1 MQTTVTPATTVMST
15 CGATPYKEGRRE
27 KEAHVALSSSSCSST
42 IGQQRD
48 EVALLLEEAQEQLRA
63 LALAHRKQEES
74 GISISVGGSAAALV
88 EARETVCF
96 LNLNGGGAGA
106 LSCNGPTQT
115 QLLSPSLSHRD
126 LGQTG
131 Q

>member
-1 MQTTVTPATTVMST
+1 MQTGVTPATATMSAASE
-15 CGATPYKEGRRE
+15 ATPRKEE
-27 KEAHVALSSSSCSST
+27 KKERAVHAAASCSSA
-42 IGQQRD
+42 IGQRRD

-63 LALAHRKQEES
+63 LALAHRKQEE
-74 GISISVGGSAAALV
+74 GGVGSAGAALV

-115 QLLSPSLSHRD
+115 QLLSPSQSHRD
-126 LGQTG
+126 IGQSS

>member
-1 MQTTVTPATTVMST
+1 MQTSITPATTAMSVT
-15 CGATPYKEGRRE
+15 CGPAPCKVERRE
-27 KEAHVALSSSSCSST
+27 RAAHVTLSSSSCSSA
-42 IGQQRD
+42 IGQRQD

-63 LALAHRKQEES
+63 LALAHRKQEEGWIS
-74 GISISVGGSAAALV
+74 GSGSTAALM

-96 LNLNGGGAGA
+96 LNLSGGSAGA

-126 LGQTG
+126 LGQTS

>member
-1 MQTTVTPATTVMST
+1 MQTSVTPATTAMSVT
-15 CGATPYKEGRRE
+15 CGAMPCKEGRKE
-27 KEAHVALSSSSCSST
+27 KAAHPTLSSSSCSSA
-42 IGQQRD
+42 IGQQQD

-63 LALAHRKQEES
+63 LALAHRKQDEGGFSSS
-74 GISISVGGSAAALV
+74 GSTAALM

-96 LNLNGGGAGA
+96 LNLNGGSAGA

-126 LGQTG
+126 LGQTS

>member
-1 MQTTVTPATTVMST
+1 MQTSVTPATAAMSVT
-15 CGATPYKEGRRE
+15 CGAAPCKDQRRE
-27 KEAHVALSSSSCSST
+27 KASHAALSSSSCSSA

-63 LALAHRKQEES
+63 LALAHRKQEEG
-74 GISISVGGSAAALV
+74 GIGGSTAAPV

-96 LNLNGGGAGA
+96 LNLSGGSAGA

-126 LGQTG
+126 LGQSS

>member
-1 MQTTVTPATTVMST
+1 MQTGVIPATTVMSVT
-15 CGATPYKEGRRE
+15 CGATPCNKERRE
-27 KEAHVALSSSSCSST
+27 KVAHATLFSSSCSSA
-42 IGQQRD
+42 IGQQQD

-63 LALAHRKQEES
+63 LAHRKQEEGGVISS
-74 GISISVGGSAAALV
+74 GSTVPPV

-96 LNLNGGGAGA
+96 LNLYGGSAGA

>member
-1 MQTTVTPATTVMST
+1 MQTTAMSVT
-15 CGATPYKEGRRE
+15 CGATPC
-27 KEAHVALSSSSCSST
+27 KEARKARQAHATVFSSSCSSA
-42 IGQQRD
+42 IGQQQD
-48 EVALLLEEAQEQLRA
+48 EVALLLDEAQEQLRV
-63 LALAHRKQEES
+63 LALAYRKQEE
-74 GISISVGGSAAALV
+74 GGLVTTTVPQV

-96 LNLNGGGAGA
+96 LNLNGGSGGV

-126 LGQTG
+126 LGQSG

>member
-1 MQTTVTPATTVMST
+1 MQTTVTPATRVMST
-15 CGATPYKEGRRE
+15 CGATPYKEERRE
-27 KEAHVALSSSSCSST
+27 KEAHAALSSSCSST